1 MRSRDESRD
10 SQHPEALDQDR
21 HAVRPAPVAGSGRV
35 LALQRSAGNRS
46 LSALLARDPD
56 ATAPEEKA
64 TPMSAGGTGVVTL
77 GDVGAIPVS
86 SATLGSP
93 QEPSTHMGG
102 GGGSTG
108 RSNPREMSFTSSVG
122 EHSPKLLKAVNDA
135 TAMPADVAVAAF
147 HLTLTGAIVSRYTTS
162 GGGDTPVESWSLGFT
177 SIDFVKP

>member
-1 MRSRDESRD
+1 
-10 SQHPEALDQDR
+10 
-21 HAVRPAPVAGSGRV
+21 VPVAGSGRV

-56 ATAPEEKA
+56 APVPEEKA

-102 GGGSTG
+102 GGSTG

-122 EHSPKLLKAVNDA
+122 EHSPKLMKALTDA
-135 TAMPADVAVAAF
+135 TAMPVDVAVAAF
-147 HLTLTGAIVSRYTTS
+147 HLTLTGAIVSTYSTS

-177 SIDFVKP
+177 SIVFNLP

>member
-21 HAVRPAPVAGSGRV
+21 HAGRPAPVAGAGRV

-46 LSALLARDPD
+46 VSALLARDPD
-56 ATAPEEKA
+56 APAPEEEA
-64 TPMSAGGTGVVTL
+64 TPMSAGGAGVVTL

-93 QEPSTHMGG
+93 QEPSGHM

-108 RSNPREMSFTSSVG
+108 RSSTREMSFTSSVG
-122 EHSPKLLKAVNDA
+122 EHSPKLLKAVNDG
-135 TAMPADVAVAAF
+135 TAMPVDVAVAAF
-147 HLTLTGAIVSRYTTS
+147 HVTLTGAIVSRYSTS
-162 GGGDTPVESWSLGFT
+162 SGGDTPVESWSLGFT
-177 SIDFVKP
+177 SSDFVKP